1 MSYLDLAG
9 CRTTPRCEQERLG
22 RRRVVCP
29 SGGPPPARNSYRA
42 IGVLLLLL
50 LLVLLLSSKSVLTNL
65 AKSDQLFS
73 LAPCELV
80 AIKKPKWPHA
90 FLKGSGV
97 DGQAT
102 RLGSNRVARAQSPGV
117 KRLCRRR
124 MKGG

>member
-1 MSYLDLAG
+1 MRGFALVVRPLLN
-9 CRTTPRCEQERLG
+9 PRLMGVVSGPG
-22 RRRVVCP
+22 RVPNRSSLRARAP
-29 SGGPPPARNSYRA
+29 QQTQSGVPLWRPPPAR

-90 FLKGSGV
+90 FLKGSGGV

-102 RLGSNRVARAQSPGV
+102 RL
-117 KRLCRRR
+117 
-124 MKGG
+124 